1 MGYMTE
7 RRCGE
12 ITITALLL
20 SNLERFRKGMLSER
34 AGITWV
40 YLHQQRTVSAAIF
53 FKSSEVFSCF

>member
-1 MGYMTE
+1 MGYMRE
-7 RRCGE
+7 RRCEE

-53 FKSSEVFSCF
+53 FK